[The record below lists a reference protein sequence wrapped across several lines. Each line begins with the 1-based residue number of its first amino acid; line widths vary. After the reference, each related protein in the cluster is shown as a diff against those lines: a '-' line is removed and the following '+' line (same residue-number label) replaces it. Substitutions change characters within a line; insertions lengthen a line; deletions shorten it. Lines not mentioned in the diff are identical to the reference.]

1 MTDTR
6 IERKIGMM
14 EGVIESI
21 DGVDY
26 SLIIK
31 AIMENSQDGLF
42 VTDHLGNVVMVNRAS
57 VEMHGITTEEVLGK
71 NVKDLIEK
79 KLWNRSAALE
89 VLKQNKTVTLI
100 SVDTEEKKVLST
112 AIPVFDESGV
122 LKFVLVNDRD
132 IRFLKEMTAVLEDE
146 NHPYRKNRFELSEK
160 ELATSELQN
169 IVIESPIMKEVI
181 YFAIKAARFDLPL
194 VVTGDTGVGKN
205 QIVQMIHSL
214 SKRKNGPFVIVNCA
228 TIAGSLL
235 ESELFGYE
243 KGAFTGAKSEGKAGM
258 FELAHNG
265 TLFLDEI
272 AEIPLS
278 LQQKLLRFIESGEMM
293 RVGGLKQMKINT
305 RIIAATHQDLSFMV
319 DQGRFR
325 KDLYFRL
332 NVIPIEIPSLESR
345 KEEIVPLSNFFVDR
359 FNKKYTKSKQF
370 SNAALKALQSY
381 SFPGNIRELE
391 NLVQRLVTMTDTD
404 LIDVADLPIEMSE
417 YQNNHSS
424 TLSENQNSF
433 KGELD
438 RFEQDTLLR
447 AVKEHGSQRK
457 AAEALGISQSTISR
471 KLGKQKE

>member
-1 MTDTR
+1 MADTR
-6 IERKIGMM
+6 IERKIDMM

-31 AIMENSQDGLF
+31 AIMEHSQDGLF

-57 VEMHGITTEEVLGK
+57 VEMHGITTEDVLGK
-71 NVKDLIEK
+71 NVKDLIKK

-132 IRFLKEMTAVLEDE
+132 IRFLKEMAAVLEDE

-181 YFAIKAARFDLPL
+181 YFAIKAAKFDLPL

-214 SKRKNGPFVIVNCA
+214 SKRKNGPFIVVNCA

-272 AEIPLS
+272 AEIPLT

-293 RVGGLKQMKINT
+293 RVGGLKQLKINT
-305 RIIAATHQDLSFMV
+305 RIIAATHQDLTSMV

-332 NVIPIEIPSLESR
+332 NVIPIEIPSLKKR
-345 KEEIVPLSNFFVDR
+345 KEEIIPLSNFFLDR
-359 FNKKYTKSKQF
+359 FNKKYHKNKQF
-370 SNAALKALQSY
+370 AESALKALQTHP
-381 SFPGNIRELE
+381 FPGNIRELE

-404 LIDVADLPIEMSE
+404 LIGVADLPVDISE
-417 YQNNHSS
+417 FKNNQSS
-424 TLSENQNSF
+424 SLTVDSNSF

-447 AVKEHGSQRK
+447 AVKKHGSQRK

-471 KLGKQKE
+471 KLGKQK